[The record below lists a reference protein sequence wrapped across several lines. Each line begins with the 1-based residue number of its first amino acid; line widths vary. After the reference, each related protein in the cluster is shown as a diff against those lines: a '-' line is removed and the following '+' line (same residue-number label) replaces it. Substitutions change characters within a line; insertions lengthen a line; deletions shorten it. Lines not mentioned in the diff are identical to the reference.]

1 MARVLGGPIRH
12 CFHLFG
18 GFIPIPKC
26 ENYQNFEAAIDKMSA
41 LIILLWRSSKHAGD
55 CSWFCKLHSGPSGQI
70 GCKQMKALISPRANV
85 WINKQFYPS
94 SQIFMLL
101 ENCDWKNRE
110 TLSSKMTETIPVV
123 FICVFQGLRAV
134 PEYVGGQ
141 KIFVKLRTEL
151 QTWLIFKWDSW

>member
-18 GFIPIPKC
+18 GFIPMTKC

-70 GCKQMKALISPRANV
+70 RCKQTKALISPRASV

-94 SQIFMLL
+94 SRIFMLL
-101 ENCDWKNRE
+101 ENCDWKNKQRDCE
-110 TLSSKMTETIPVV
+110 FQDDRDHACCFHLYIPRAQDSSR
-123 FICVFQGLRAV
+123 ICRWS
-134 PEYVGGQ
+134 
-141 KIFVKLRTEL
+141 KNIC
-151 QTWLIFKWDSW
+151 